1 MAGLTVP
8 QYYQVLITFFLSIGA
23 MLGASAYFFVKRF
36 DISQR
41 YRLVVTLCAVFCLI
55 AAANYFFLYLTLR
68 DAVVISDGVVRSF
81 SGVYD
86 DSYRYADWI
95 LTVPLQLVAFTLI
108 LDTPAEETKAR
119 ALILAL
125 LGAEMIMLGYPG
137 QVSGVGETRWQ
148 WFTYALVPFLVI
160 LGHLYS
166 GMGSD
171 IEAEP
176 EGPRDLILA
185 ARLVLVLC
193 WPVYAGVFV
202 VQTLGHKG
210 PLVFVGTQVAY
221 AAADIGAKIL
231 FAVLITMA
239 AEAKSALRAPP
250 STAP

>member
-8 QYYQVLITFFLSIGA
+8 QYYQVLIIFFLSIGA

-36 DISQR
+36 DIPQR
-41 YRLVVTLCAVFCLI
+41 YRPVVTICAVFCLI
-55 AAANYFFLYLTLR
+55 AAANYFFLYLTLK
-68 DAVVISDGVVRSF
+68 DSVAISDGIVKSF
-81 SGVYD
+81 NGVYD

-95 LTVPLQLVAFTLI
+95 LTVPLQLVAFTLV

-137 QVSGVGETRWQ
+137 QVSGVAATRWQ
-148 WFTYALVPFLVI
+148 WFTFALIPFLLI

-166 GMGSD
+166 GMESD
-171 IEAEP
+171 IEDEP
-176 EGPRDLILA
+176 EEPRDFILA

-193 WPVYAGVFV
+193 WPIYAGIFV
-202 VQTLGHKG
+202 VQTLGYKG
-210 PLVFVGTQVAY
+210 PFVFVGTQVAY
-221 AAADIGAKIL
+221 AIADIGAKIL

-239 AEAKSALRAPP
+239 AEAKSPPRAP
-250 STAP
+250 TRTGA